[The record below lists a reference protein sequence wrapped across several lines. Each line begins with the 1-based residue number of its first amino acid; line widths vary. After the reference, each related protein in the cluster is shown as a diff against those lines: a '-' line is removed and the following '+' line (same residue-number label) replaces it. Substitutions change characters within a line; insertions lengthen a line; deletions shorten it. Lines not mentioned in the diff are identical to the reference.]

1 MSGTKILIDHASAAI
16 YPGQKVGIIGRN
28 GCGKSSLFAAIRG
41 EISAETGN
49 INVPRNLSISSV
61 AQQTPALEEEA
72 IEYVIDGDKH
82 LRELQLQ
89 KEKAM
94 AAGDGNKIGL
104 LEDLLGQAGAWTIKP
119 RAEELLH
126 GLGFADHEMH
136 KSVKEFSGGW
146 RMRLN
151 LAQALICKSDLLLLD
166 EPTNHLDL
174 DTIIFLENYL
184 KAYEGTI
191 LCISHDRD
199 FLDSFVS
206 HILHFEAGKL
216 VMYTGNYG
224 EYERLRSERI
234 KNEVASRKRE
244 EAAIAHMQAFVD
256 RFRYKASK
264 AKQAQSMIKAIER
277 VKLTA
282 ITQEES
288 PYHIRFFDPDR
299 TVDVLCD
306 LKELDCGYAQE
317 TVLHDIKLSVFAGDR
332 IGLLGRNGQGK
343 STLIK
348 TICGVIPPIKG
359 SFALGKGVKIGYFA
373 QHELE
378 SLRPQLSALDHLR
391 LIDPDATEKD
401 LRSFL
406 GSFAFSGDKATN
418 TVMSMSGGEQARLAL
433 AILAY
438 QKPNLLLLDEPTNH
452 LDLDMREALSVGL
465 ASYSGA
471 LILVS
476 HDRYLLEAI
485 ASKLWLVDN
494 GKVIEFDG
502 DLNDYQDYL
511 NLQNKEYKEKL
522 RAQKHDLASNQAKAQ
537 NYKSREQKKADAAF
551 RASLRPLKL
560 EVERLEKQMEQCK
573 KRLNE
578 IDEALADSNLY
589 NNDKDKVESLLK
601 ERAKFSSDNDE
612 LEMQWL
618 EKQEEIENKTQEYQK
633 GLE

>member
-1 MSGTKILIDHASAAI
+1 MRGTKILIDHASAAI

-391 LIDPDATEKD
+391 LIDPDAPEKD

>member
-1 MSGTKILIDHASAAI
+1 MRGTKILIDHASAAI

-418 TVMSMSGGEQARLAL
+418 TVISMSGGEQARLAL

>member
-1 MSGTKILIDHASAAI
+1 MRGTKILIDHASAAI

-72 IEYVIDGDKH
+72 IEYVIDGDKR

-136 KSVKEFSGGW
+136 KSVKAFSGGW
-146 RMRLN
+146 RMRLY

-206 HILHFEAGKL
+206 HILHFEASKL
-216 VMYTGNYG
+216 VLYTGNYG

-234 KNEVASRKRE
+234 KSEVASRKRE
-244 EAAIAHMQAFVD
+244 EAAVAHMQAFVD

-306 LKELDCGYAQE
+306 LKELDCGYDKE
-317 TVLHDIKLSVFAGDR
+317 TILHDVKLSVFAGDR

-391 LIDPDATEKD
+391 LIDPDAAEKD

-418 TVMSMSGGEQARLAL
+418 AVMSMSGGEQARLAL

-494 GKVIEFDG
+494 GKVVEFDG

-522 RAQKHDLASNQAKAQ
+522 RAQKQDLASNQAKAQ

-578 IDEALADSNLY
+578 IDEALSDSSLY
-589 NNDKDKVESLLK
+589 SNDKDKVEALLK

-633 GLE
+633 GLA

>member
-1 MSGTKILIDHASAAI
+1 M
-16 YPGQKVGIIGRN
+16 
-28 GCGKSSLFAAIRG
+28 
-41 EISAETGN
+41 
-49 INVPRNLSISSV
+49 
-61 AQQTPALEEEA
+61 
-72 IEYVIDGDKH
+72 
-82 LRELQLQ
+82 
-89 KEKAM
+89 
-94 AAGDGNKIGL
+94 
-104 LEDLLGQAGAWTIKP
+104 
-119 RAEELLH
+119 
-126 GLGFADHEMH
+126 
-136 KSVKEFSGGW
+136 
-146 RMRLN
+146 
-151 LAQALICKSDLLLLD
+151 
-166 EPTNHLDL
+166 
-174 DTIIFLENYL
+174 
-184 KAYEGTI
+184 
-191 LCISHDRD
+191 
-199 FLDSFVS
+199 
-206 HILHFEAGKL
+206 
-216 VMYTGNYG
+216 
-224 EYERLRSERI
+224 
-234 KNEVASRKRE
+234 
-244 EAAIAHMQAFVD
+244 
-256 RFRYKASK
+256 
-264 AKQAQSMIKAIER
+264 
-277 VKLTA
+277 
-282 ITQEES
+282 
-288 PYHIRFFDPDR
+288 
-299 TVDVLCD
+299 DVLCD

-418 TVMSMSGGEQARLAL
+418 TVISMSGGEQARLAL

>member
-1 MSGTKILIDHASAAI
+1 MRGTKILIDHASAAI

-72 IEYVIDGDKH
+72 IEYVIDGDKR

-136 KSVKEFSGGW
+136 KSVKAFSGGW

-206 HILHFEAGKL
+206 HILHFEASKL

-244 EAAIAHMQAFVD
+244 EAAVAHMQAFVD

-306 LKELDCGYAQE
+306 LKELDCGYDKE
-317 TVLHDIKLSVFAGDR
+317 TILHDVKLSVFAGDR

-391 LIDPDATEKD
+391 LIDPDAAEKD

-418 TVMSMSGGEQARLAL
+418 AVMSMSGGEQARLAL

-494 GKVIEFDG
+494 GKVVEFDG

-522 RAQKHDLASNQAKAQ
+522 RAQKQDLASNQAKAQ

-578 IDEALADSNLY
+578 IDEALSDSSLY
-589 NNDKDKVESLLK
+589 SNDKDKVEALLK

-633 GLE
+633 GLA

>member
-1 MSGTKILIDHASAAI
+1 MRGTKILIDHASAAI

-49 INVPRNLSISSV
+49 INVPRNLNISSV

>member
-1 MSGTKILIDHASAAI
+1 MRGTKILIDHASAAI

-256 RFRYKASK
+256 RFRYKATK

-378 SLRPQLSALDHLR
+378 SLRPQLSALEHLR